1 MASSFS
7 FNRDRASDRSDA
19 LRVYD
24 YDNNSFKFNNLETAF
39 HRRTL
44 NNRDQRFY
52 MNPDRKLNTY

>member
-24 YDNNSFKFNNLETAF
+24 YDNNSFKFNNVETAF
-39 HRRTL
+39 QRRTL